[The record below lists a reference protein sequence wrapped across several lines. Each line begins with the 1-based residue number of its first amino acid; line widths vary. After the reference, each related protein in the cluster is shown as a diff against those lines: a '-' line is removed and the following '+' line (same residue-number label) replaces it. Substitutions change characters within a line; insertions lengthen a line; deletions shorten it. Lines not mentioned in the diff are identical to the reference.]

1 MVSEVH
7 RLILWD
13 VDGTLM
19 SAGPVGRSVFD
30 RAVEHALGRTVDGHD
45 VQMSGKTDPQIAL
58 EIMTSAGVPGD
69 DARSA
74 LPAVLDRLQSG
85 LADGIDRLR
94 SEGRTHPGV
103 EQVLE
108 RLASEPGVIQ
118 TVLTGNMEGSART
131 KVSAFGLER
140 FLDLEVG
147 AYGSD
152 DPDRERLV
160 PVAKERVRAKYG
172 WDPGPGEVWVVGDTP
187 RDLACARAGEA
198 RCLLVGTGRYGLDVL
213 APLGADHSVAELNDP
228 DAIASLLLS

>member
-1 MVSEVH
+1 MGPPPR

-19 SAGPVGRSVFD
+19 SGEPLAREVFAD
-30 RAVEHALGRTVDGHD
+30 AVTETTGVDASEHD
-45 VQMSGKTDPQIAL
+45 VSMSGKTDPQIAM
-58 EIMTSAGVPGD
+58 EIMAGVGVPSD
-69 DARSA
+69 HARDS

-85 LADGIDRLR
+85 LADGVDRLR
-94 SEGRTHPGV
+94 TEGRTHPGIR
-103 EQVLE
+103 EVLE
-108 RLASEPGVIQ
+108 RLDAEPGVIQ
-118 TVLTGNMEGSART
+118 TVLTGNLEGSART
-131 KVSAFGLER
+131 KVTAFGLER

-152 DPDRERLV
+152 HEDRERLV

-172 WDPGPGEVWVVGDTP
+172 WEPGPDEVWVIGDTP
-187 RDLACARAGEA
+187 RDLACARAGNA
-198 RCLLVGTGRYGLDVL
+198 RCLLVGTGRYRLDVL

>member
-1 MVSEVH
+1 MDATPR

-19 SAGPVGRSVFD
+19 SGGPLAREVFTS
-30 RAVEHALGRTVDGHD
+30 AVSEATGVDASDHG
-45 VQMSGKTDPQIAL
+45 VAMSGKTDPQIAL
-58 EIMTSAGVPGD
+58 EIMTGAGVPGD
-69 DARSA
+69 HAESV

-94 SEGRTHPGV
+94 TEGKTHPGV
-103 EQVLE
+103 VQVLE
-108 RLASEPGVIQ
+108 RLHAEPGVVQ

-131 KVSAFGLER
+131 KVSAFGLQG

-160 PVAKERVRAKYG
+160 PVAVERVREKYG
-172 WDPGPGEVWVVGDTP
+172 WEPGPGEVWVIGDTP
-187 RDLACARAGEA
+187 RDLACARAGNA